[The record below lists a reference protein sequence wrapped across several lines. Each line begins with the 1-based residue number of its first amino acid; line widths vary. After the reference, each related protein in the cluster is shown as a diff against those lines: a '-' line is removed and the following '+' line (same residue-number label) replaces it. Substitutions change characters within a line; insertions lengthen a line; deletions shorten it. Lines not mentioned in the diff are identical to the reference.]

1 MLTKEET
8 LVATLATQI
17 YIHRK
22 GIYAYNRTER
32 TQVAVNEAKLIIEAS
47 KETEPKAG
55 LTPIQRK
62 GLVRKVKK
70 DIRDL

>member
-17 YIHRK
+17 YILRK
-22 GIYAYNRTER
+22 GIYKDA
-32 TQVAVNEAKLIIEAS
+32 VASAVNEAKLIIEAS

-62 GLVRKVKK
+62 GLVRKVKE

>member
-8 LVATLATQI
+8 LVATLAAQI
-17 YIHRK
+17 YSSGRFSLSV
-22 GIYAYNRTER
+22 A
-32 TQVAVNEAKLIIEAS
+32 QAVNAAKEIIEAS